1 MFKSFVLGLYA
12 SGHSLHVRV
21 TQTFAVNRFRTGAIY
36 SMHSKTTHRLS
47 FLKDDAKVLLIFSA
61 KVQKMHFA
69 LREFFTLLDK
79 LYAIFHTNYS
89 MYSDY

>member
-1 MFKSFVLGLYA
+1 MRVATHCTCESHKLSRLTGLEPEQFIRCILKQRTA
-12 SGHSLHVRV
+12 S
-21 TQTFAVNRFRTGAIY
+21 
-36 SMHSKTTHRLS
+36 LS
-47 FLKDDAKVLLIFSA
+47 KDDAKVLLIFSA
-61 KVQKMHFA
+61 KVQKMHFT

>member
-47 FLKDDAKVLLIFSA
+47 FLKDGAKVELKMYITKKPTMESRR
-61 KVQKMHFA
+61 QK
-69 LREFFTLLDK
+69 E
-79 LYAIFHTNYS
+79 
-89 MYSDY
+89 

>member
-1 MFKSFVLGLYA
+1 MLGLYA

-47 FLKDDAKVLLIFSA
+47 FLKDAAKVLLFFSA
-61 KVQKMHFA
+61 KVQKMHFT

-79 LYAIFHTNYS
+79 LYTIFHTNYS